1 MPGVDYES
9 MLSDLSKFGASF
21 VLVWCIR
28 SSLGNTRVIDADPL
42 LWFVQISGSLS
53 TQKAPE

>member
-1 MPGVDYES
+1 MAVFVSRNES
-9 MLSDLSKFGASF
+9 SDR

-28 SSLGNTRVIDADPL
+28 SSLGNAGVIDADPL
-42 LWFVQISGSLS
+42 LWFVQVSGSLS